1 VGLVVVT
8 TNIRAPI
15 ERCFDLARDVDVHC
29 RTSAF
34 TSERAVS
41 PGRTSG
47 LLERGDTVIFEGRHV
62 GLRLR
67 LSARIVE
74 MERPTRFVD
83 EAVSGPFESL
93 RHVHD
98 FTASDGVTRM
108 IDTIEWTAPLGVLGA
123 LADAVFL
130 ERYMRRFLERKQA
143 ALKALAEQPL

>member
-1 VGLVVVT
+1 VGRVVVT
-8 TNIRAPI
+8 TDIRAPI

-34 TSERAVS
+34 TSERAVP

-47 LLERGDTVIFEGRHV
+47 RLERGDTVTFEGRHF

-83 EAVSGPFESL
+83 EAVSGPFVSL
-93 RHVHD
+93 RHAHD

-130 ERYMRRFLERKQA
+130 QRHLRRFLARKQT
-143 ALKALAEQPL
+143 ALKAIAER